1 MEHAVNPDD
10 LLYAESHEWVRIE
23 DDAETK
29 VAVVGITAFAVEQL
43 VDVTYLEIQPAG
55 STVSA
60 AEEFGE
66 IESVK
71 AVSSL
76 YSPVD
81 GEILEVND
89 GLIDNLQLLSDDPFE
104 AGWMVKIRLSD
115 DAGLASLM
123 DAAAYQRQCSEDG

>member
-1 MEHAVNPDD
+1 M
-10 LLYAESHEWVRIE
+10 RIE

-43 VDVTYLEIQPAG
+43 VNVTYLEIQPAG

-104 AGWMVKIRLSD
+104 AGWMAKIRLSD